1 MRDETD
7 LVARM
12 RRGEQRAF
20 DEFFDTYAERLAAF
34 RFTDPGGTPG
44 PLGWSCLLTRR

>member
-20 DEFFDTYAERLAAF
+20 DEFFDTYAERLAA
-34 RFTDPGGTPG
+34 
-44 PLGWSCLLTRR
+44 CRRQLPALEHRVL